1 MFNHCTHTT
10 YKKTA
15 TAILLMNHFIYLVL
29 FSADSIL
36 FGVRARERVWAFVVG
51 FQFRFDELFSIHFNN
66 CHKIYRTA
74 AYALR
79 SYMGM
84 IKKTQSIEEI
94 AASMTVLAG
103 LCDGIFFLS

>member
-1 MFNHCTHTT
+1 MHTHHIQ
-10 YKKTA
+10 KKTA

-36 FGVRARERVWAFVVG
+36 FGVRACARERVWAFVVG

-84 IKKTQSIEEI
+84 IKKHSQ
-94 AASMTVLAG
+94 LKK
-103 LCDGIFFLS
+103 LRRL